1 MSLEI
6 QNTWPTSCQGS
17 AQYVVWHY
25 FPAYLLMCHLY
36 FPAHILQGGNRLAE
50 LKKDKLFRALPEEM
64 EITDEVLDL
73 EVMEANTI
81 DAMEAHEL
89 TTMGK
94 ELARE
99 LGWLFYQQLCLLD
112 SLVLILACVGVK

>member
-1 MSLEI
+1 
-6 QNTWPTSCQGS
+6 
-17 AQYVVWHY
+17 
-25 FPAYLLMCHLY
+25 
-36 FPAHILQGGNRLAE
+36 
-50 LKKDKLFRALPEEM
+50 M

-73 EVMEANTI
+73 EVMEADTI

-89 TTMGK
+89 TMMGK